1 MEQLLNALA
10 SIAFIMLIIG
20 FFKPSISLFFLA
32 EKDQTRKHSAI
43 LYILLWLVFVV
54 FATSSAVETDNKDNN
69 KEPDTSENTK
79 PDPDPVYT
87 DDDIYIQALQEAYP
101 QLSNSFK
108 QDREVYIEYAKSSCI
123 ALEAGATSYDI
134 FDVIYSTSDDPL
146 VQEILA
152 YAIGAGVSLY
162 CPDYLPVIIDQN

>member
-10 SIAFIMLIIG
+10 SIAIIMLIIG

-54 FATSSAVETDNKDNN
+54 FATASAVETDNKDTN

-79 PDPDPVYT
+79 PDPEPVYT
-87 DDDIYIQALQEAYP
+87 DDDLYIQALQEAYP
-101 QLSNSFK
+101 DLAYSFE
-108 QDREVYIEYAKSSCI
+108 QDRAVYIDYAKSSCL
-123 ALEAGATSYDI
+123 ALQEGATSYDI
-134 FDVIYSTSDDPL
+134 FMVIYSTSDDPL

-162 CPDYLPVIIDQN
+162 CPDYLPVILDQN